1 MQKEYDSKSYE
12 FNKEKQKNLE
22 NEIIYKNQL

>member
-12 FNKEKQKNLE
+12 FNKDKQKNLE